1 MGSDADA
8 KDDLKVAKKDD
19 PVVDRKIRDFMCQNF
34 YDIRTFGA
42 VMTTFVKGALN
53 CGQVRGPVQLS
64 FARSVDPVL
73 PQEVTITRI
82 AITTE
87 ADAERKGTEMGR
99 KYVIPYGLYR
109 AEGYISA
116 NLARKTTG
124 FSEDD
129 LQLLWQAI
137 LNMFENDPLL
147 TSGRNLE
154 QLAQENEMYQQK
166 LQALQQF
173 PKTQPVQHTATPVWD
188 EIDRIVSSLNDQER
202 GILSNN
208 KEYYDNSMAIQEMV
222 NAELLLL
229 VKGRIEASAEGK
241 AIMEQQLSFVRR
253 TSKTAKEETARRDA
267 LFREYVTEHSDMTW
281 QEFIDWKNG
290 KPQSKSKK

>member
-1 MGSDADA
+1 
-8 KDDLKVAKKDD
+8 
-19 PVVDRKIRDFMCQNF
+19 
-34 YDIRTFGA
+34 
-42 VMTTFVKGALN
+42 
-53 CGQVRGPVQLS
+53 
-64 FARSVDPVL
+64 
-73 PQEVTITRI
+73 
-82 AITTE
+82 
-87 ADAERKGTEMGR
+87 
-99 KYVIPYGLYR
+99 
-109 AEGYISA
+109 
-116 NLARKTTG
+116 
-124 FSEDD
+124 
-129 LQLLWQAI
+129 
-137 LNMFENDPLL
+137 MFENDPLL
-147 TSGRNLE
+147 TSGRNLK

-173 PKTQPVQHTATPVWD
+173 PKTRPVQHTATPVWD

-241 AIMEQQLSFVRR
+241 AILEQQLSFVRR
-253 TSKTAKEETARRDA
+253 TSKAAKEETARRDA

>member
-1 MGSDADA
+1 
-8 KDDLKVAKKDD
+8 
-19 PVVDRKIRDFMCQNF
+19 
-34 YDIRTFGA
+34 
-42 VMTTFVKGALN
+42 
-53 CGQVRGPVQLS
+53 
-64 FARSVDPVL
+64 
-73 PQEVTITRI
+73 
-82 AITTE
+82 
-87 ADAERKGTEMGR
+87 
-99 KYVIPYGLYR
+99 
-109 AEGYISA
+109 
-116 NLARKTTG
+116 
-124 FSEDD
+124 
-129 LQLLWQAI
+129 
-137 LNMFENDPLL
+137 MFENDPLL

-241 AIMEQQLSFVRR
+241 AILEQQLSFVRR

-290 KPQSKSKK
+290 NLNLNQKMMEAKKSITEIKDKMADSLLLWVDDRIDTLVEANPKLKVASVYLKGVQKTISPKKETT